1 MALSKEAKVGIF
13 SVLAIIFFL
22 VALVLTNNI
31 QVILR
36 GYTLNIIYKF
46 VGDLKP
52 GSQVKLAGGL
62 KIGYVK
68 KLERLGNQMNV
79 QLWIDDR
86 YPVDTR
92 ARFIIGS
99 TSLMG
104 DRYLN
109 VEVESPSGLYL
120 TNNSVITGISPI
132 SLDNLSIKV
141 GNAVNSLFG
150 ESMNA
155 EDVQRSFQELFN
167 NTSDLMYQL
176 NKTVQTSEPEVQ
188 RAIKTTADALLVF
201 NVQMKE
207 ILTSLDHSAKNL
219 DQLTSVNSD
228 KLNQSIAN
236 LQLTAQSLQKAAK
249 DLEAVSANSRH
260 ITEAIRNQEGVA
272 GKLIYDKKLAKRLDT
287 IMENTEVLTEKVKRN
302 PKSLIW

>member
-22 VALVLTNNI
+22 IALVLTNNI

-52 GSQVKLAGGL
+52 GSPVKLAGGL

-68 KLERLGNQMNV
+68 KLERLGNQMSV

-109 VEVESPSGLYL
+109 VEVENPSGLYL

-155 EDVQRSFQELFN
+155 EDIQRSFRSLFN

-207 ILTSLDHSAKNL
+207 ILTALDHSAKNL
-219 DQLTSVNSD
+219 DTLTSVNSER
-228 KLNQSIAN
+228 LSQSIAN

-249 DLEAVSANSRH
+249 DLEIVSANSRH
-260 ITEAIRNQEGVA
+260 ITDAIRNQEGVV
-272 GKLIYDKKLAKRLDT
+272 GKLVYDKKLAKRLDA
-287 IMENTEVLTEKVKRN
+287 ILENTEVLTEKVKRN

>member
-1 MALSKEAKVGIF
+1 MVLSKEAKVGIF
-13 SVLAIIFFL
+13 SFLAIIFFL
-22 VALVLTNNI
+22 IALVLTNNI

-36 GYTLNIIYKF
+36 GYNVNIIYKF
-46 VGDLKP
+46 VGDLKA
-52 GSQVKLAGGL
+52 GSQVKMAGGL

-68 KLERLGNQMNV
+68 GLKRAGNQMNAI
-79 QLWIDDR
+79 LWIDDK
-86 YPVDTR
+86 YPIDSK

-104 DRYLN
+104 DRYVD
-109 VEVESPSGLYL
+109 VEVESPSGTFL
-120 TNNSVITGISPI
+120 TNNSIITGISPI

-150 ESMNA
+150 ESMNT
-155 EDVQRSFQELFN
+155 EDIQRSFQSLFN

-176 NKTVQTSEPEVQ
+176 NKTVSTSEPEVQ

-201 NVQMKE
+201 NIQMKE

-219 DQLTSVNSD
+219 DKLTSVNSD
-228 KLNQSIAN
+228 KLTQSISD
-236 LQLTAQSLQKAAK
+236 LQITARSLQKAAK
-249 DLEAVSANSRH
+249 DLEEVTANSKH
-260 ITEAIRNQEGVA
+260 ITAAIRNQEGVV
-272 GKLIYDKKLAKRLDT
+272 GRLIYDKKLGKRLDK
-287 IMENTEVLTEKVKRN
+287 IIENTEVLTEKVKRN